1 MSSGPID
8 KSKSGTAETG
18 SHLESAYVGGAY
30 HPEAAPVPRAPRVLQ
45 VLPELSSGGVER
57 GTIEVAGALT
67 DAGWTPLVTSAG
79 GQMVYELQRI
89 GCEHIDLPLATK
101 NPLSIRK
108 NSERLRRLIRQQG
121 VDLVHA
127 RSRAPAWS
135 AYWACKAEGIP
146 FVTTFHGTYSHGG
159 QLKRKY
165 NSVMVKGDLVI
176 AVSEHI
182 KRHIMEVY
190 DCPEQKIR
198 MIHRGIDTRFFAP
211 EAVSAERV
219 IQLTQQW
226 NLPETR
232 PLILMPGRLT
242 RWKGQT
248 LLLKALETMKD
259 LDFVCVFVGSD
270 QGRRAYRDE
279 LNTLIKARGLED
291 RVWMVDHCNDM
302 AAAYMQSNVVVSP
315 SLDPEAFGRVIGEAQ
330 ALGRPVVASAHGGAL
345 EQVIEGVTGRLFK
358 PGDHEDLAKGLRWA
372 LTLSAHQR
380 EQVAAAAITHIR
392 RNFTKERMTDATLE
406 VYAELLAPRLT

>member
-1 MSSGPID
+1 MASDPLD
-8 KSKSGTAETG
+8 KPKSGTPETG

-30 HPEAAPVPRAPRVLQ
+30 NPDANPAARTPRILQ
-45 VLPELSSGGVER
+45 VLPELASGGVER

-67 DAGWTPLVTSAG
+67 DAGWTPVVASAG
-79 GQMVYELQRI
+79 GPMVYDLQRI
-89 GCEHIDLPLATK
+89 GCEHITLPLASK
-101 NPLSIRK
+101 NPLVMRK
-108 NSERLRRLIRQQG
+108 NAERLRRVIREQG
-121 VDLVHA
+121 IDLVHA

-146 FVTTFHGTYSHGG
+146 FVTTFHGTYSHASG
-159 QLKRKY
+159 LKRKY
-165 NSVMVKGDLVI
+165 NSVMAKGDVVI

-182 KRHIMEVY
+182 RRHVREVY
-190 DCPEQKIR
+190 GCPDEKIR
-198 MIHRGIDTRFFAP
+198 MIHRGIDTRLFAP
-211 EAVSAERV
+211 ESVSAERV

-226 NLPETR
+226 NLPETK

-248 LLLKALETMKD
+248 LLLKALERIKD

-302 AAAYMQSNVVVSP
+302 ASAYMLANVVVSP
-315 SLDPEAFGRVIGEAQ
+315 SLDPEAFGRTIGEAQ

-358 PGDHEDLAKGLRWA
+358 PGDDEELAKGLRWA
-372 LTLSAHQR
+372 LGLTAHQR